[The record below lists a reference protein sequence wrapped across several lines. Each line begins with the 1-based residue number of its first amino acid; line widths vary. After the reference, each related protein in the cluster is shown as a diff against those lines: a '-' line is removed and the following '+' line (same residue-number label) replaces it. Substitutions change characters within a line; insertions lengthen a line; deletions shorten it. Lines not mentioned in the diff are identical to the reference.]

1 MYYKSLTWL
10 FRPFWRGFP
19 YFSPPFEGALGGLV
33 VINCSVRCSLSSL
46 VVTETPCCWKTVG
59 NKKGSKM
66 GKSSS
71 PPIQCLGSKNSEKLH
86 RFFQS
91 FNPLRYTAPETHFFR
106 SFFSEEV
113 ISKGSFIVLQA
124 SICRCDLLV
133 SGRVSNYQQTKIR
146 LGSFSEMREGRD
158 PKNDRAPV
166 ILINF
171 IDNQNMLKLSI
182 NKYLAFL
189 LRAFCWC
196 FGGNCEK
203 VTSNHRWSL
212 DDQPTNRWG
221 IKLGHSTNISF
232 GGCMW
237 KK

>member
-1 MYYKSLTWL
+1 
-10 FRPFWRGFP
+10 
-19 YFSPPFEGALGGLV
+19 
-33 VINCSVRCSLSSL
+33 
-46 VVTETPCCWKTVG
+46 
-59 NKKGSKM
+59 M

-189 LRAFCWC
+189 LRAFC
-196 FGGNCEK
+196 
-203 VTSNHRWSL
+203 
-212 DDQPTNRWG
+212 
-221 IKLGHSTNISF
+221 
-232 GGCMW
+232 
-237 KK
+237 